1 MAAYSPFTTEQ
12 KAAFKRLLT
21 KYPFIEPGLTD
32 PENASKLGVRSVFNS
47 QGRNEARANAV
58 LQRHAN
64 AMTSAQKNEAARKLK
79 TVRNAAFA
87 LREQEHALGLEF
99 TAKLREL
106 AALNTTL
113 TRADIIPVLL
123 SADGNLEIAKKL
135 LRKKILENK
144 EKTVGLTNIEHE
156 ELYNPFGPGSR
167 SLYTNSGSRRAV
179 PPTTVTIPAGGAG
192 SSTAYVGNSESRTP
206 GFTFQSQTAP
216 SYLTTT
222 PQWAASVA
230 AKEAASAASSAQ
242 SNVLT
247 ARLAK
252 ITGTAK
258 GGRSRRLKSKR
269 NKRTRRHV
277 R

>member
-1 MAAYSPFTTEQ
+1 MNVGSPLTPDQ
-12 KAAFKRLLT
+12 RAAFKRLQA

-58 LQRHAN
+58 LRRHAN
-64 AMTSAQKNEAARKLK
+64 AMTSAQKNAAARKLQSGY
-79 TVRNAAFA
+79 NAEFA
-87 LREQEHALGLEF
+87 LRGQESALGLKL

-106 AALNTTL
+106 DALYPTL
-113 TRADIIPVLL
+113 TRADIIPVLV

-192 SSTAYVGNSESRTP
+192 SSTAYVGNSATP
-206 GFTFQSQTAP
+206 GFSFKP
-216 SYLTTT
+216 NLFTT
-222 PQWAASVA
+222 PPYLIENPKWRAEAEVLQ
-230 AKEAASAASSAQ
+230 AKAKAEAELAQ
-242 SNVLT
+242 AV
-247 ARLAK
+247 AK
-252 ITGTAK
+252 IPTTPVTR

>member
-1 MAAYSPFTTEQ
+1 MNVGSPLTAEQ

-32 PENASKLGVRSVFNS
+32 PYNASKLGVRSVFNN

-58 LQRHAN
+58 LKTHAN

-79 TVRNAAFA
+79 TVRNAADA
-87 LREQEHALGLEF
+87 LREQERALGLEL

-106 AALNTTL
+106 DPLYPTL
-113 TRADIIPVLL
+113 TRADIIPVLV
-123 SADGNLEIAKKL
+123 SADGNLEIAKKR
-135 LRKKILENK
+135 LREKFLENK
-144 EKTVGLTNIEHE
+144 ETRSGKGTLPNYEHE

-192 SSTAYVGNSESRTP
+192 SSTAYVGNSATP
-206 GFTFQSQTAP
+206 GFSFKP
-216 SYLTTT
+216 NLFTT
-222 PQWAASVA
+222 PPYLIENPKWRA
-230 AKEAASAASSAQ
+230 EAELVQA
-242 SNVLT
+242 V
-247 ARLAK
+247 AK
-252 ITGTAK
+252 IPTTPVTR

-269 NKRTRRHV
+269 NKCTRRHV